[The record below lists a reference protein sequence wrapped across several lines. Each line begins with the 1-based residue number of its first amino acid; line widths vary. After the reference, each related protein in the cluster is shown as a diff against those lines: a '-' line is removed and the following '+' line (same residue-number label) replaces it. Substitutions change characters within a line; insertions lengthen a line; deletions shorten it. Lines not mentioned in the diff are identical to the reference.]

1 MLFTYILYIIY
12 CDLYL
17 VFWPPVTALDLYTIT
32 GRMRKHNL
40 KYYSAPRD
48 SDQDLDMSFRSKA
61 RYSLHIFWFHCNW
74 PSVPA
79 LELYTITGR
88 MRKHN
93 LKYYSAPRDS
103 DQDHDMSFRSEAWYS
118 LHIFR
123 FHCTWPSVPAL
134 DLYTITGR
142 MRKQNLKYCS
152 VMYRNDISWSF
163 GAG

>member
-12 CDLYL
+12 WDLYL
-17 VFWPPVTALDLYTIT
+17 GFWPPVPALDLYTIT

-61 RYSLHIFWFHCNW
+61 RYSLHIFRFHCNW

-103 DQDHDMSFRSEAWYS
+103 DQDHDMSFRSEARYS
-118 LHIFR
+118 LYIFR
-123 FHCTWPSVPAL
+123 FPAL

-142 MRKQNLKYCS
+142 MSKQNLESKS
-152 VMYRNDISWSF
+152 
-163 GAG
+163 

>member
-17 VFWPPVTALDLYTIT
+17 GFWPPVTALDLYTIT

-48 SDQDLDMSFRSKA
+48 SDQDHDMSFCSKA
-61 RYSLHIFWFHCNW
+61 RYSLHFFRFHCTW

-79 LELYTITGR
+79 LELYTITSR

-93 LKYYSAPRDS
+93 LKSYSAPRDPEPDRPLHYYRQNEEAKS
-103 DQDHDMSFRSEAWYS
+103 EVLLSTKRFRSRS
-118 LHIFR
+118 
-123 FHCTWPSVPAL
+123 
-134 DLYTITGR
+134 
-142 MRKQNLKYCS
+142 
-152 VMYRNDISWSF
+152 
-163 GAG
+163 